1 MLANFTA
8 SLGNHQSIQD
18 LGSQMPALI
27 SIDKG
32 RGGMSKCK
40 TFPFKIELREAAWCR
55 EEVESRT
62 SGLCLLLALLPA
74 CFLTWFKL
82 LFLLCY
88 LTFCE
93 AGRAR
98 PLSHSAL
105 GRCRDFLGDRDLSW
119 HIHTQYSRQCCLV
132 IGIPK
137 CAGGVAVL
145 LETQRAHYRA
155 LHLCKDLP
163 IGTRNQSL
171 CYYRWESH
179 SESGVFSLL
188 HIYLTISYLIYY
200 TVPWERHLF
209 LG

>member
-40 TFPFKIELREAAWCR
+40 TFPFSIELREAAWCR

-74 CFLTWFKL
+74 CFLTFFKL

-98 PLSHSAL
+98 PLSHSPL
-105 GRCRDFLGDRDLSW
+105 GRCRGFLGDHDLSW
-119 HIHTQYSRQCCLV
+119 HIHTHIRQCCLRDRY
-132 IGIPK
+132 PK
-137 CAGGVAVL
+137 VCRRGSHALGDPKVL
-145 LETQRAHYRA
+145 TTQHCTCINTY
-155 LHLCKDLP
+155 P
-163 IGTRNQSL
+163 
-171 CYYRWESH
+171 
-179 SESGVFSLL
+179 
-188 HIYLTISYLIYY
+188 
-200 TVPWERHLF
+200 
-209 LG
+209 